1 MQALFH
7 AAADL
12 PAAEQTS
19 FVRARCGSDGALEA
33 AVLSMLEQ
41 DRATSLLDHD
51 VAHAAALVL
60 GMPTPAQLPTGPFGP
75 YRLMRVLGEGGMGVV
90 YLGRRD
96 DLGGLAAIKIL
107 RDASL
112 SPSRRERFASEQRTL
127 AQLSHASIARLYD
140 AETLADGTPWFA
152 MEYVEG
158 VPLTRYCNEQHLGIA
173 ERLTLFRAVCEAV
186 QHAHQHLVVH
196 RDLKPSNI
204 LVTPQGHIKLLD
216 FGIAKQLEGLD
227 AGADQTRTGL
237 RLMTPAYAAPEQ
249 IRGARVGVHSDVY
262 ALGVVLYELL
272 TGGLPFEVGE
282 RTPGEVETAI
292 LEQEPERPSLAARQS
307 GLAHAANRSAWN
319 DLDVLCQKA
328 MHKEIARRYQ
338 TVEALMRDL
347 DHFLAGE
354 PLEARPDALGYR
366 VGKFVRR
373 NSTAVAAGALSLL
386 VLITLVAF
394 YTIRL
399 TGARNVARAEAA
411 RAQRIQ
417 RFTLNL
423 FQGGDKEVGPADS
436 LRVVTLVDR
445 GLQEART
452 LTLEPAIQAELYGTL
467 GSIYQKLGNLSRAD
481 TLLRLALAQRVRLFP
496 DGNREVTDS
505 RVALALLRVDQAQL
519 EQAQQLVDSALA
531 AGRRKLPAGH
541 PAIAHATFALAVVL
555 TARGKY
561 DRAITTSE
569 LATKL
574 YTPADGKPTAEW
586 AEALGQLADDE
597 FYAGHYDASD
607 SVNLRVL
614 TMYREL
620 YGERHP
626 LVAGVLIN
634 LGASEF
640 QRGKYADAE
649 RYDRQ
654 GLTLMEAFYGREHH
668 ETAYALT
675 MLGRAL
681 VAEQKFAEGVPVLER
696 ALAIKQR
703 VYGPDHPSVASTLNE
718 LGHTALNRG
727 KLDEAEGHF
736 RRMLEI
742 YRKVY
747 SEKHQL
753 YGIAMSNLGSVYF
766 ERKDYAEAEQLFRQV
781 VAIFTEAQGPEHLNT
796 GIARIKLG
804 RALVQEHRFAQA
816 ALESY
821 AGYQIVSKLADPG
834 VSWLK
839 NARKD
844 LVLAYDSLRQPEKAA
859 RFRAELGD
867 TSNKTGAPR

>member
-1 MQALFH
+1 MRTECGT
-7 AAADL
+7 D
-12 PAAEQTS
+12 AEL
-19 FVRARCGSDGALEA
+19 AE
-33 AVLSMLEQ
+33 AVLAMLEQ
-41 DRATSLLDHD
+41 DRGTSLLDHD

-60 GMPTPAQLPTGPFGP
+60 GKPLATPLPAGPFGP
-75 YRLMRVLGEGGMGVV
+75 YRLTRVLGEGGMGVV

-96 DLGGLAAIKIL
+96 DLGSLAAIKIL

-152 MEYVEG
+152 MEFVEG
-158 VPLTRYCNEQHLGIA
+158 VPLTRYCAERRLGIP

-204 LVTPQGHIKLLD
+204 LVTPDGHIKLLD

-227 AGADQTRTGL
+227 AGAEQTRTGL

-249 IRGARVGVHSDVY
+249 IRGARVGVHTDVY

-272 TGGLPFEVGE
+272 VGRLPFEVGE

-292 LEQEPERPSLAARQS
+292 LEEEPERPSLAARQ
-307 GLAHAANRSAWN
+307 GGRELAASKSAWN

-328 MHKEIARRYQ
+328 MHKELSRRYQ
-338 TVEALMRDL
+338 SVEALIRDV
-347 DHFLAGE
+347 DHYLAAE
-354 PLEARPDALGYR
+354 PLDARPDRLGYR

-373 NSTAVAAGALSLL
+373 NRTAVAAGSLSLL
-386 VLITLVAF
+386 VLITLVGF
-394 YTIRL
+394 YTVRL

-423 FQGGDKEVGPADS
+423 FQGGDKAVGPADS

-481 TLLRLALAQRVRLFP
+481 TLLRLALEQRLRLFP
-496 DGNREVTDS
+496 DGSAEVTES

-519 EQAQQLVDSALA
+519 KQAQQLVDTALA
-531 AGRRKLPAGH
+531 AGKQRLPSGH
-541 PAIAHATFALAVVL
+541 PALARATFALASVL

-561 DRAITTSE
+561 EQAIGTSE

-574 YTPADGKPTAEW
+574 YAPADGKPTAEY

-597 FYAGHYDASD
+597 FYAGRYDASD

-634 LGASEF
+634 LGAAEF
-640 QRGKYADAE
+640 QRGKYAEAE

-654 GLTLMEAFYGREHH
+654 GLALMEEFYGHEHH

-681 VAEQKFAEGVPVLER
+681 VAEQKFGEGVPVLER

-727 KLDEAEGHF
+727 SLDEAEAHF

-742 YRKVY
+742 YGKVY
-747 SEKHQL
+747 GENHQL
-753 YGIAMSNLGSVYF
+753 YGIAMSNLGSVYS
-766 ERKDYAEAEQLFRQV
+766 ERKDYARAEQLFRQV
-781 VAIFTEAQGPEHLNT
+781 VTIFTEAQGPAHLNT

-804 RALVQEHRFAQA
+804 RALVQQHRFEQA
-816 ALESY
+816 AAESY

-844 LVLAYDSLRQPEKAA
+844 LVLAYDSLKQPEKAA

-867 TSNKTGAPR
+867 TSTKTGAPR